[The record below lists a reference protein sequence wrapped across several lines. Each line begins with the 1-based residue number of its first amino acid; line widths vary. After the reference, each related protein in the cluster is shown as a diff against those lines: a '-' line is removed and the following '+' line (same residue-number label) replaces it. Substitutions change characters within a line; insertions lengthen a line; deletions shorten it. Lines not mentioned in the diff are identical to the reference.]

1 MAEDSTGE
9 GSAKRRS
16 RYSRLF
22 GGGGKTKET
31 TTEIPQ
37 AADET
42 TTEIPQAAD
51 EANIGTVQ
59 VADEASAEIV
69 QAADEADIGT
79 VQVANDMGDETAQAA
94 DETDTETV
102 QVENEASAGTAQL
115 VGETPNSAGPRASKF
130 ATFEKWFGRFVATVL
145 TLAVLGALVVGSLAL
160 VNGSWEVNPILS
172 GSMRPG
178 LSVGGV
184 VISER
189 VPVSQ
194 LVVRD
199 VIVFREPNS
208 PSTQIVHR
216 IVKMTK
222 SKSGQLLINTQGDAN
237 TARDPWTLTIKG
249 DYAYRARW
257 SVPLV
262 GYVAV
267 AYENNRGIALLG
279 AGVILI
285 AVAATAVWKPRR
297 RGDRPSTSDE

>member
-1 MAEDSTGE
+1 MAKDSAQDDST
-9 GSAKRRS
+9 KRPS
-16 RYSRLF
+16 RYARLF
-22 GGGGKTKET
+22 GGGRGAERTSAKTAQLADEAGGET
-31 TTEIPQ
+31 VQLADEAGGETVLVADEAGGETVQVADDANAETLQLADETSDETVQ

-42 TTEIPQAAD
+42 PR
-51 EANIGTVQ
+51 
-59 VADEASAEIV
+59 
-69 QAADEADIGT
+69 
-79 VQVANDMGDETAQAA
+79 
-94 DETDTETV
+94 
-102 QVENEASAGTAQL
+102 
-115 VGETPNSAGPRASKF
+115 SAGPRASKF

-145 TLAVLGALVVGSLAL
+145 TLAVIGAVVVGSVAL
-160 VNGSWEVNPILS
+160 VNGSWQVNPILS

-189 VPVSQ
+189 VPVNQ
-194 LVVRD
+194 LALRD

-237 TARDPWTLTIKG
+237 NARDAWTLTIKG

-279 AGVILI
+279 AGVVLI
-285 AVAATAVWKPRR
+285 AIAATAVWKPRR
-297 RGDRPSTSDE
+297 RDEKPTASDE